1 MTKWKVTCIQHDVIF
16 GDPEANYVRMEERI
30 DRAMHSNPDVVVL
43 PELWTTGYDLARL
56 DEIADKEARRTKAFL
71 ADISRRYGVHL
82 VGGSI
87 AQRTPA
93 GVFNTLLVYD
103 REGLA
108 AAEYRKAHLFKLMD
122 EHLYLQAGEQKGL
135 FELGGVRGAGVICY
149 DIRFPEWIRVH
160 AASGADILFVAAE
173 WPLSRLAHWRALL
186 IARAIE
192 NQCWV
197 VACNRSGSDPSNVFA
212 GHSMIVGPWG
222 EVVAEAGEEDG
233 FLTAE
238 LDMDE
243 VARARGRIPVFEDRR
258 PELYR

>member
-30 DRAMHSNPDVVVL
+30 DRAMQLNPDVLVL
-43 PELWTTGYDLARL
+43 PELWTTGYDLTRL

-71 ADISRRYGVHL
+71 ADLSRRYRVHL

-103 REGLA
+103 REGLP

-222 EVVAEAGEEDG
+222 EIVAEAGEEDE
-233 FLTAE
+233 FLTAD